1 METVTLA
8 SLGLGAAFSLGLSY
22 LFFYVA
28 YPFIIWKLGVAEGG
42 ITMTCFSLM
51 LSYMGISF
59 YDRSGRDW
67 FGIEAI
73 KEKMAGLKWKSGI
86 GRFIARQAKKGG
98 PLTLLILSI
107 KFDPFVTT
115 VYMREGR
122 RKFKGLGVRDWLTFF
137 SSAAIG
143 NGYWIFIMYGGGRLL
158 KYFGHH
164 FFGTVFQF

>member
-1 METVTLA
+1 METVNA
-8 SLGLGAAFSLGLSY
+8 AALGLGVAFNLGFSY
-22 LFFYVA
+22 VFFYVA
-28 YPFIIWKLGVAEGG
+28 YPFIIWKLGVMEGG
-42 ITMTCFSLM
+42 AAMTCASLV
-51 LSYMGISF
+51 LSYIGISV

-73 KEKMAGLKWKSGI
+73 KEKLAGLKGKSRA
-86 GRFIARQAKKGG
+86 GRFIARGIKRGG

-122 RKFKGLGVRDWLTFF
+122 RKFGGLGVRDWMIFF

-143 NGYWIFIMYGGGRLL
+143 NGYWIFIMFGGGKLL
-158 KYFGHH
+158 KYLGHY
-164 FFGTVFQF
+164 FLGPVFRI